1 MARVINNLP
10 IQLTSFVGRSRELE
24 ELGDRVAQYR
34 LVTLVGAGGTGKTR
48 LALQLGGQ
56 KVDQFRDGVWLV
68 ELAPVREPSLAR
80 ATIAAVLG
88 VPDRPELPTRQSLS
102 AHLQSK
108 QILLVLD
115 NCEHLAGA
123 IASLVVSILAD
134 CPELRIIAT
143 SREALGV
150 QGEALWWTPSLNPS
164 ESVQLFV
171 ERSLLKVPTFSL
183 TEDNADAIGTIC
195 RRLDGIPLALELAA
209 GLTGAMTSDDIAAG
223 LDDRLGLLVSNVR
236 GGPAR
241 HETLEKALDWSYNL
255 LTPEEMVVFRRLAVF
270 AGGFSLEAAQL
281 VCGDRSLAPELVRAI
296 LSQLVHKSMLVTDSP
311 SEGRSRYR
319 LLETLRE
326 YAEQKLRNAG
336 EELATRRRHLDYF
349 VALVEDAY
357 DARML
362 SGAEGVM
369 TKLRVE
375 LDNIRAVL
383 RYATENDPEGGL
395 RLAGASWELWFANSQ
410 TEGRRWLAT
419 FLDVASQRTRYR
431 ARALRSAGMLAMGQQ
446 AYEQGLSVL
455 TESYRLSTELEDQP
469 GRAWAA
475 LALGQLE
482 LVVPLNPQR
491 ARGWVEEALTLHR
504 AANNQFGIGRAI
516 GSLGLCELDAGNV
529 REGVSCLKQCLE
541 IVTHVGDVWGEA
553 FALTFLGWA
562 MMREEPDEAVAHLR
576 AAVRALRQ
584 GPDPMLLATALE
596 GYAGLVMGSDL
607 RTAIRLIGAGAA
619 LRDQVGNQRARPA
632 VELAAAVM
640 SQGLKALG
648 TKGVQEESRHGSQLS
663 AIEASEMV
671 LSEMPRTGQPR
682 PGGLSKRELEIAGL
696 VADGLTS
703 REIAARLYLSE
714 RTVENHVDHVLSK
727 LGLRN
732 RTQIATWAVKELST
746 RH

>member
-1 MARVINNLP
+1 VARVTNNLST
-10 IQLTSFVGRSRELE
+10 QLTSFVGRRRELE
-24 ELGDRVAQYR
+24 ELADRVAQYR

-48 LALQLGGQ
+48 LALQLAGQ

-68 ELAPVREPSLAR
+68 ELAPIREPSLAR
-80 ATIAAVLG
+80 AAIAAVLG
-88 VPDRPELPTRQSLS
+88 VPDRPELPTSQSLS

-108 QILLVLD
+108 RILLVLD
-115 NCEHLAGA
+115 NCEHLASA
-123 IASLVVSILAD
+123 IASLVVSLLGD

-171 ERSLLKVPTFSL
+171 ERSRLKVPTFSL

-223 LDDRLGLLVSNVR
+223 LDDRLGLLVSSVR
-236 GGPAR
+236 GGPPR
-241 HETLEKALDWSYNL
+241 HETLEKALDWSYYL

-270 AGGFSLEAAQL
+270 SGGFSLEAAQQ
-281 VCGDRSLAPELVRAI
+281 VCGDRWLAPELVRAI
-296 LSQLVHKSMLVTDSP
+296 LSQLVQKSMVVTDAP

-326 YAEQKLRNAG
+326 YAERKLRNAS
-336 EELATRRRHLDYF
+336 EELATRRRHLDYI
-349 VALVEDAY
+349 VALVDDAY
-357 DARML
+357 EARML

-369 TKLRVE
+369 TNLRVE
-375 LDNIRAVL
+375 LDNIRVAL
-383 RYATENDPEGGL
+383 RYAAKNDPEGGL
-395 RLAGASWELWFANSQ
+395 RLAGASWELWFARGQ

-419 FLDVASQRTRYR
+419 FLDTAPQPTRYR
-431 ARALRSAGMLAMGQQ
+431 ARALRSAGTLATGQQ
-446 AYEQGLSVL
+446 AYEHGLRVL
-455 TESYRLSTELEDQP
+455 TESYRLSIELEDQP
-469 GRAWAA
+469 GRAWTA
-475 LALGQLE
+475 LALGELE
-482 LVVPLNPQR
+482 LAVPLNAQR
-491 ARGWVEEALTLHR
+491 ARGWLEQALTLHQ
-504 AANNQFGIGRAI
+504 AANNRFGVGRAM
-516 GSLGLCELDAGNV
+516 GSLGVCELVAGNV
-529 REGVSCLKQCLE
+529 REGVSRLKQCLE
-541 IVTHVGDVWGEA
+541 IVTQVGDVWGEA

-562 MMREEPDEAVAHLR
+562 MMRAEPDEAVAHLR
-576 AAVRALRQ
+576 AAVRTLRQ

-596 GYAGLVMGSDL
+596 GYAGLILGSDL
-607 RTAIRLIGAGAA
+607 RMAIRLIGAGAA

-632 VELAAAVM
+632 VELAATVM

-648 TKGVQEESRHGSQLS
+648 PKGVQDESRRGYQLS
-663 AIEASEMV
+663 AVEASEIV
-671 LSEMPRTGQPR
+671 LSEMPRTGKPL

-714 RTVENHVDHVLSK
+714 RTVENHIDHVLSK

-732 RTQIATWAVKELST
+732 RTQIATWAAKELST